1 MPAQLGHASQQLA
14 RTTDTL
20 AATVAGLRQQL
31 LAGRG
36 PAHTLLADTTAAR
49 QVRQSLRNVQQS
61 TQKLDQSMTAL
72 QHNFLL
78 RGYFKKQARQKA
90 RAAADSAAPLGR

>member
-1 MPAQLGHASQQLA
+1 M
-14 RTTDTL
+14 
-20 AATVAGLRQQL
+20 AATVAGLKRQV

-36 PAHTLLADTTAAR
+36 PLHTLLADTAAR

-78 RGYFKKQARQKA
+78 RGYFKKQAKKKA
-90 RAAADSAAPLGR
+90 RAAADSVARLGR